1 MSIDKKGFRYRLS
14 NVLAWVGL
22 LGGGWWIVQLV
33 NFYGVIRRWEEL
45 FMGLAVYLDCALIN
59 YLMVGSLRLLPWR
72 DIEDQE

>member
-14 NVLAWVGL
+14 NVFSWGA
-22 LGGGWWIVQLV
+22 LGGVALGILFVPTDGT
-33 NFYGVIRRWEEL
+33 NGVLGAGSFWL
-45 FMGLAVYLDCALIN
+45 FIGVIN